1 MLHSLRAFTSRIWPR
16 LGLLALQEL
25 DERVLSFLKLAGKG
39 ADKNKASEDGFTP
52 LIRAS
57 FANHVE
63 VVRLLIDAGADKDSV
78 TRDHLGLSALHF
90 AAVNN
95 YVGTARLLVEAGA
108 DQSVQ
113 SSHEDRT
120 ALDLAVLQGHTEIV
134 ELLSI

>member
-63 VVRLLIDAGADKDSV
+63 VVRLLIAAGDDNDSV
-78 TRDHLGLSALHF
+78 TREQGVFSALHF
-90 AAVNN
+90 AV
-95 YVGTARLLVEAGA
+95 TAEEGVVFMSRRMQWPPG
-108 DQSVQ
+108 QRRIQ
-113 SSHEDRT
+113 N
-120 ALDLAVLQGHTEIV
+120 Q
-134 ELLSI
+134 